1 LRSNRKWLIRDYI
14 IWGNSGQYQAD
25 IIVTE
30 TGSPNNRIVFHHQYT
45 GGQPHNV
52 KFSDLIDHRGNQL
65 PENISNAEVIL
76 IPKNSKA
83 GYVMGPIGQ
92 SSFFLAKSSDD
103 SENPIVDLLIMEM
116 N

>member
-1 LRSNRKWLIRDYI
+1 M
-14 IWGNSGQYQAD
+14 
-25 IIVTE
+25 IVTE
-30 TGSPNNRIVFHHQYT
+30 TGSPNNRIVFHHQHV

-65 PENISNAEVIL
+65 PATISNAEVVL
-76 IPKNSKA
+76 IPRNSKA
-83 GYVMGPIGQ
+83 GYVMGPIGPT
-92 SSFFLAKSSDD
+92 SFFLAKSTDD